1 MFKIPVSDVPLFLSD
16 VCEKKKLSI
25 GLISTALRSGTPI
38 PQITPCPLLNRFLR
52 YSRGFNLVQEEEDDE
67 FGLPK
72 TATIDLLEDEQY
84 MYGVSPVSLLTLLP

>member
-1 MFKIPVSDVPLFLSD
+1 
-16 VCEKKKLSI
+16 
-25 GLISTALRSGTPI
+25 
-38 PQITPCPLLNRFLR
+38 LR